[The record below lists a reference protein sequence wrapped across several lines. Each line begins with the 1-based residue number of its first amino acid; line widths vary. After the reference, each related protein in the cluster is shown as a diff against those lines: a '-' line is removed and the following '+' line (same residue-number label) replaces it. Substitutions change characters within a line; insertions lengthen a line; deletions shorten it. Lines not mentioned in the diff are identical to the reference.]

1 MEINTHRLCL
11 IPLTAEHLD
20 LLADDLS
27 QAEAAL
33 NCVYQG
39 PVIDC
44 ALQDILRERAE
55 QTPDQWLW
63 YTFWLILRKQDRAVV
78 GHIEFD
84 GPPNQKGE
92 VQLRYALST
101 QHSHQGYMTE
111 AVYEL
116 CNWAKQQPGV
126 RYFMAETEDDDFA
139 AQRVLQR
146 CNFIEWGGEKNIRWC
161 RSASV
166 DHTPGWNILKWELVE
181 ND

>member
-1 MEINTHRLCL
+1 MLDSTDCGTVGSFGQRSLSGRGCFELCL
-11 IPLTAEHLD
+11 
-20 LLADDLS
+20 S
-27 QAEAAL
+27 R
-33 NCVYQG
+33 